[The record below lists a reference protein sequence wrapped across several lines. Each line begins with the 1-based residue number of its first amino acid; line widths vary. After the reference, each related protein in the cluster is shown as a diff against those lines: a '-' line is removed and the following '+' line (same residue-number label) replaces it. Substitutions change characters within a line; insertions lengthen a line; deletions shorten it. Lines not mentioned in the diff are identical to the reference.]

1 MDRFSIAQAASA
13 LGMHEMTVQQLVL
26 EGFIQSS
33 KEGRRR
39 WISKDELDKVIAL
52 RAQHGRNWMKSIS
65 PTPPLKRDVGS
76 FTDPVT
82 R

>member
-13 LGMHEMTVQQLVL
+13 LGLHEMTVQQLVL
-26 EGFIQSS
+26 EGFIASS

-52 RAQHGRNWMKSIS
+52 RAQHGRNWMKSVKPAVVEKI
-65 PTPPLKRDVGS
+65 RAGS